1 MSDGR
6 FQKKILKDKACVAFR
21 HEIGLT
27 MAISFSSGLDIGCAL
42 SAWPPNSV
50 LHSGLAI
57 WTCDQNKMFQNQKM
71 VLKVNWTSAVAL
83 SWVPGSSRAAPVSL
97 IDRRW
102 RWCCK
107 PPRPNPPLPGAAR
120 LWSCR
125 HVKEPLSL
133 PPLWTRDFFGMALKG
148 FHQGP
153 PDDPFLNFNDT
164 DCSFAQVNAVD
175 PLLTLPSHSC
185 CPGWFSGV
193 RISWKKKVYHVSLQS
208 VLIF

>member
-6 FQKKILKDKACVAFR
+6 FQRKILKDKACVAFR

-125 HVKEPLSL
+125 HVKEPLSSVNQGFLWNGTQGTSPGPSGRAL
-133 PPLWTRDFFGMALKG
+133 PKL
-148 FHQGP
+148 
-153 PDDPFLNFNDT
+153 
-164 DCSFAQVNAVD
+164 
-175 PLLTLPSHSC
+175 
-185 CPGWFSGV
+185 
-193 RISWKKKVYHVSLQS
+193 
-208 VLIF
+208 